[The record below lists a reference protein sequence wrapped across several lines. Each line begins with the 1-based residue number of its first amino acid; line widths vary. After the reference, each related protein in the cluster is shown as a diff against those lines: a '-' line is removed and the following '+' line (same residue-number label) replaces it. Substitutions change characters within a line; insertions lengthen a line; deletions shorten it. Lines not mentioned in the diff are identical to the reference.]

1 MKRITLFFVLL
12 IAVLATSI
20 VIKHTTE
27 PVLPLKPLPEQA
39 VILAFGD
46 SLTHGTGADN
56 EENYPSELEKRIK
69 RRVIN
74 AGIPGELSGEGL
86 ERLPSLLDQHRPA
99 LLLLCHGG
107 NDILKKTPDS
117 TLRANLSAMI
127 HLARERGIDVILIA
141 VPQFSLIG
149 LDPHPIYEEV
159 ARSNGVLLEDGILS
173 ELLGDNR
180 YKSDY
185 IHPNAAGYTKMAEA
199 LEKLIREHYR
209 MEE

>member
-107 NDILKKTPDS
+107 NDILKKNPDS

-159 ARSNGVLLEDGILS
+159 ARSNGVLLEDSILS